1 LVQPGPILLVSCA
14 EIDIFLQLQSASEC
28 RIGLEELVG
37 SGSIVTDK
45 RVEIVVLVQLEPATE
60 HGTGFA

>member
-1 LVQPGPILLVSCA
+1 LVPPGTFLLGKCA

-37 SGSIVTDK
+37 SRSIVTDK
-45 RVEIVVLVQLEPATE
+45 RVEIVILVQFEPASE